1 MLVDWQF
8 ALMSTY
14 CLTITDVLC
23 ITDVICK
30 YIFIGSDEL
39 GTALLDI
46 INMMPEMSKKK
57 KKSRIRK
64 KKKERKEKHSIG

>member
-1 MLVDWQF
+1 MK
-8 ALMSTY
+8 
-14 CLTITDVLC
+14 
-23 ITDVICK
+23 VICK

-46 INMMPEMSKKK
+46 INIMPEMSKKKK

-64 KKKERKEKHSIG
+64 KKGKEGKTFYRVTVL

>member
-1 MLVDWQF
+1 MK
-8 ALMSTY
+8 
-14 CLTITDVLC
+14 
-23 ITDVICK
+23 VICK

-46 INMMPEMSKKK
+46 INIMPEMSKKK

-64 KKKERKEKHSIG
+64 KKGKEGKTFYRVTVL